1 MSYGVSI
8 DSYRYNP
15 PIASEVLHGFS
26 RERGRSP
33 DTIMNSASQREIEDQ
48 LVMDRLLREYL
59 TPKSR
64 WE

>member
-1 MSYGVSI
+1 MSYGASI
-8 DSYRYNP
+8 YGHRYNP
-15 PIASEVLHGFS
+15 PIASEVLHGIFS
-26 RERGRSP
+26 EQGRLP
-33 DTIMNSASQREIEDQ
+33 GTIKNSASQREIEDQ